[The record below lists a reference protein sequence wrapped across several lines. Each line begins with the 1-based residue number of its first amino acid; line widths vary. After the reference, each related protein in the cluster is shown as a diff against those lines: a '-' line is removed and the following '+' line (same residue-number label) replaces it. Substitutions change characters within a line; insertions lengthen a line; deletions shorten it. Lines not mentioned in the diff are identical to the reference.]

1 MADRTKSLLFERSL
15 ACFGIVGRSM
25 SHDIANVLATINE
38 SAGLVD
44 DYLAAAEQ
52 GASLDPTKLS
62 RVTERIGRQVER
74 GEAYVRQLNRF
85 AHTMD
90 HPRESIDVGASVEA
104 VVGLC
109 ERFARLR
116 KVSLQQSTADQVGQV
131 EGSAF
136 ELQHTLFRAVE
147 LVLLATP
154 PGGTITVA
162 MAVLDQGVRVDVAGS
177 EPADAA
183 ADLKGMGGVL
193 AVLVGVLRGKLE
205 QRLDEGCQP
214 SVALT
219 LPRQLGSLWAD
230 DAG

>member
-1 MADRTKSLLFERSL
+1 MADRTKALLFERSL

-38 SAGLVD
+38 SAGLVE

-52 GASLDPTKLS
+52 GASLDSEKLA

-74 GEAYVRQLNRF
+74 GEAYVSQLNRF

-116 KVSLQQSTADQVGQV
+116 KVSLRHAIGDQVAQV

-154 PGGTITVA
+154 PGGSITVA
-162 MAVLDQGVRVDVAGS
+162 MTVVEQGVRVDVAGS
-177 EPADAA
+177 EPADSA

-193 AVLVGVLRGKLE
+193 AVLVGVLRGQLE
-205 QRLDEGCQP
+205 QRLDGGRQP
-214 SVALT
+214 LVAVT
-219 LPRQLGSLWAD
+219 LPRQLGSLWPD
-230 DAG
+230 EDG